1 MALTMVHL
9 LAADKWAAGHPRF
22 ADSPEFFLGAI
33 SPDAIHVRD
42 HGDKSRKDMFHLYNW
57 RSPHPEPVI
66 EYWNEHR
73 APFDIGYGVH
83 VLTDAQWVPRYMKRL
98 PGLLEPEGKLNIDQ
112 YYNDTFVTDFRL
124 FHKIPRLTEL
134 LDMVEA
140 AEPAADHPL
149 LTADEFDQWRRM
161 IVKAYRGECPKN
173 GPVRFVDEAY
183 VLEFVDDCVSM
194 IDDVYARAGFPGDGN
209 N

>member
-1 MALTMVHL
+1 MALIMVHL
-9 LAADKWAAGHPRF
+9 LAGDRWAQRHP
-22 ADSPEFFLGAI
+22 AYLDCPEFYYGVI
-33 SPDAIHVRD
+33 SPDAIHIRD
-42 HGDKSRKDMFHLYNW
+42 GNDKSHKDEIHLHNW
-57 RSPHPEPVI
+57 GRPHPDEVVD
-66 EYWNEHR
+66 YWRKHR
-73 APFDIGYGVH
+73 TPFDIGYGVH
-83 VLTDAQWVPRYMKRL
+83 VLTDAQWVPRYRERL
-98 PGLLEPEGKLNIDQ
+98 PGILKPDGKLDTDI

-124 FHKIPRLTEL
+124 FHKIPRLAEL

-161 IVKAYRGECPKN
+161 IAKAYRGECPKN

-194 IDDVYARAGFPGDGN
+194 IDDVYAQAGFPADGN
-209 N
+209 Y